1 MVIGASK
8 VGIRISDVVV
18 CVLVSSALDRWLE
31 SLSSQF
37 IGICCFSAD
46 HEALRS
52 NYVLQEKQTYIAIT
66 EYFQY
71 LHII

>member
-1 MVIGASK
+1 
-8 VGIRISDVVV
+8 
-18 CVLVSSALDRWLE
+18 
-31 SLSSQF
+31 LSSQF